1 MQKGSR
7 QMIPLLNEMIGL
19 PPATSAA
26 DLGCA
31 SERRFQALLDKASRG
46 DTSAQRELVALRI
59 AYLNWAYASQ
69 QLGARRS
76 EHA

>member
-1 MQKGSR
+1 
-7 QMIPLLNEMIGL
+7 MIPSLSEMIGL

-26 DLGCA
+26 ELNCA
-31 SERRFQALLDKASRG
+31 SERRFQVLLDKASEG
-46 DTSAQRELVALRI
+46 DTNAHRELVALRI

-69 QLGARRS
+69 PLGARGS